1 MKPIHF
7 FIFSIFFIPVH
18 AQVTIGSNIE
28 PKNGVL
34 LDLKEFN
41 DATSQSG
48 GRTTTK
54 GLLLPRVVLTT
65 PNSLVD
71 IPEANTAATPLQYT
85 GLAVYN
91 VGTVST
97 LSSGLNMWD
106 GTKWVSVQ
114 IQQTQTPTS
123 SLKTYM
129 KYNGGASVSLL
140 SLDVS
145 ISATYPNWKKIKFE
159 SDGKEFDENVEFD
172 SATSIF
178 TAKQDGIYNIYT
190 QYAVDGNA
198 ILSLSVSTSL
208 GIGVFVKNGTNNFT
222 LAASETFLNVGVTV
236 LLSTVSVTPPY
247 RKAQTL
253 LSLKAGDQVF
263 VGAYTTLASLSL
275 LSGTN
280 TLFSVYQVK

>member
-1 MKPIHF
+1 M
-7 FIFSIFFIPVH
+7 
-18 AQVTIGSNIE
+18 
-28 PKNGVL
+28 
-34 LDLKEFN
+34 
-41 DATSQSG
+41 
-48 GRTTTK
+48 
-54 GLLLPRVVLTT
+54 
-65 PNSLVD
+65 
-71 IPEANTAATPLQYT
+71 
-85 GLAVYN
+85 
-91 VGTVST
+91 
-97 LSSGLNMWD
+97 
-106 GTKWVSVQ
+106 
-114 IQQTQTPTS
+114 
-123 SLKTYM
+123 
-129 KYNGGASVSLL
+129 
-140 SLDVS
+140 
-145 ISATYPNWKKIKFE
+145 
-159 SDGKEFDENVEFD
+159 EFDP
-172 SATSIF
+172 ATSIF

>member
-71 IPEANTAATPLQYT
+71 IPEANTVATPLQYT
-85 GLAVYN
+85 GLAAVYN

-114 IQQTQTPTS
+114 IQ
-123 SLKTYM
+123 
-129 KYNGGASVSLL
+129 
-140 SLDVS
+140 
-145 ISATYPNWKKIKFE
+145 
-159 SDGKEFDENVEFD
+159 
-172 SATSIF
+172 
-178 TAKQDGIYNIYT
+178 
-190 QYAVDGNA
+190 
-198 ILSLSVSTSL
+198 
-208 GIGVFVKNGTNNFT
+208 
-222 LAASETFLNVGVTV
+222 
-236 LLSTVSVTPPY
+236 
-247 RKAQTL
+247 
-253 LSLKAGDQVF
+253 
-263 VGAYTTLASLSL
+263 
-275 LSGTN
+275 
-280 TLFSVYQVK
+280 